1 MVRSK
6 RPPARARLPAKKSA
20 EKRRRLLL
28 VEDDELVAGGVA
40 SLLELEGFLVHVIS
54 RGLAVVDAI
63 KSFKPDAVILD
74 VTLPDIDGVEVFR
87 RLRRIWPDLPVVFS
101 TGHGAGMVAA
111 AELKGGAV
119 EMLRKPYEIAD
130 LLSALHRIA
139 TSDSDASR

>member
-1 MVRSK
+1 MVTSK
-6 RPPARARLPAKKSA
+6 RPPPRAGLPEKRSA

-40 SLLELEGFLVHVIS
+40 SPLELEGFLVHVIG

-63 KSFKPDAVILD
+63 KSFKPDALILD

-87 RLRRIWPDLPVVFS
+87 RLRHLWPDLPVVFS
-101 TGHGAGMVAA
+101 TGHGAGTVSA

-119 EMLRKPYEIAD
+119 EVLRKPYEI
-130 LLSALHRIA
+130 
-139 TSDSDASR
+139 